1 MPKTTNEQWEYLFEI
16 IQKSETKF
24 PQTRL
29 QVLAFGA
36 RIGLEERQKLFQ
48 IRDQQTTITWP
59 LAMQIHNILPTAD
72 PYRLMRLKRPPM
84 TGTLAGAWT
93 YHILSSYR
101 NGFWED
107 ADIWLGG
114 HEEYLFSKNNTV
126 EIATQYDN
134 SIQTYSFDRKT
145 RYLQI
150 GDRRYYVAK
159 LTDKQL
165 EIIWGNGESVSKLQ
179 FDRLPDGKLHIIQ
192 KQSEEVSCDYLP
204 SGYWRIEKEYS
215 RETENENWAL
225 ENDYTRKIGFWVWD
239 FRLNARNI
247 VEYKFGQR
255 SCFQSAKPVTSHII
269 YFFFNQKRYF
279 NGQIMFDGKNNFW
292 LYVLTDQTGT
302 PENSLKMYRFTR
314 WDSSSLQGLGR
325 NIWWAETYPIYAM
338 NTDKFPLE
346 HLELWHNTPSDAAS
360 LFDTMDFIE
369 RPSEYA
375 DEKYAGAYVFAHAFK
390 QNIKMRATV
399 NAGLLY
405 RQFLAILDMWL
416 QLRSKAVTIRNIRLF
431 TFKKYPEYI
440 NKLQTEIERMK
451 QE

>member
-239 FRLNARNI
+239 FRLNARN
-247 VEYKFGQR
+247 Q
-255 SCFQSAKPVTSHII
+255 
-269 YFFFNQKRYF
+269 
-279 NGQIMFDGKNNFW
+279 
-292 LYVLTDQTGT
+292 
-302 PENSLKMYRFTR
+302 
-314 WDSSSLQGLGR
+314 
-325 NIWWAETYPIYAM
+325 
-338 NTDKFPLE
+338 
-346 HLELWHNTPSDAAS
+346 
-360 LFDTMDFIE
+360 
-369 RPSEYA
+369 
-375 DEKYAGAYVFAHAFK
+375 
-390 QNIKMRATV
+390 
-399 NAGLLY
+399 
-405 RQFLAILDMWL
+405 
-416 QLRSKAVTIRNIRLF
+416 
-431 TFKKYPEYI
+431 
-440 NKLQTEIERMK
+440 
-451 QE
+451 